1 MKIKKGDFVELDYI
15 GRLKEDGRIFDLTS
29 QETAKK
35 EGLYHAQQTYGAQI
49 ICVGEG
55 TIVKGIDEFLIGKEI
70 AKHTLSLTPE
80 NAFGKKNAKLIK
92 IMPMNIFKKQ
102 NLKPFPG
109 LQINIDG
116 FMGTVRSVS
125 GGRVIVD
132 FNHPLAGRDITYE
145 LTIKRIVTDTKEK
158 IKAFVKSLFGKDVPF
173 DYQQGKLKINFLLPE
188 QVQQPL
194 VEKMK
199 GLIPEVK
206 EVKFDEVKREEQKVD
221 AKQKKDTTQS

>member
-1 MKIKKGDFVELDYI
+1 M
-15 GRLKEDGRIFDLTS
+15 
-29 QETAKK
+29 
-35 EGLYHAQQTYGAQI
+35 
-49 ICVGEG
+49 
-55 TIVKGIDEFLIGKEI
+55 
-70 AKHTLSLTPE
+70 
-80 NAFGKKNAKLIK
+80 
-92 IMPMNIFKKQ
+92 
-102 NLKPFPG
+102 
-109 LQINIDG
+109 
-116 FMGTVRSVS
+116 
-125 GGRVIVD
+125 
-132 FNHPLAGRDITYE
+132 
-145 LTIKRIVTDTKEK
+145 TDTKEK